1 MAPSHITLTLFLF
14 IVAVCASEDIK
25 VTRNTYTGFRPT
37 KLFVFGDSYSDTG
50 NNPKSL
56 ASSWK
61 TPYGFT
67 FPGKPAGR
75 YSDGRVLTDYVA
87 RFMGIKSPLP
97 YRVTK
102 YAPSK
107 LRAGINF
114 AFGGTGVF
122 DTGNFQPNLTTQIGY
137 LQGLI
142 KDSVYTKR
150 DLKSSLAMVTVSG
163 NDYSAFTASGGS
175 QQNLPA
181 FITSVVN
188 QMTIDLKRIHD
199 LGIPRVLVNT
209 LQPVGCL
216 PQLTV
221 LSAYQQ
227 CNQTQ
232 NSLASFHNQLL
243 QLALTTLNNN
253 TKKSTFLPLDLF
265 TSFNTV
271 LKNKGD
277 ITGNLKFDT
286 PLKPCCT
293 ATTSTASCG
302 SLDENGKPLY
312 TVCSEPESMFFW
324 DTVHPTQ
331 AGWRAVRDST
341 DGMTDLDDMDDIEMI
356 MQQLQSEQEQQQAA
370 ERVHRR
376 NYIYRERFDAEEH
389 LMADYSFKTLLLKP
403 INMSDSTDGM
413 TDLDDMDD
421 TEMIMQQLHSEQEQQ
436 EAAERVHRRNISTI
450 VNVSMLKNI

>member
-25 VTRNTYTGFRPT
+25 VTRNTFTGFRPT

-175 QQNLPA
+175 QQ
-181 FITSVVN
+181 
-188 QMTIDLKRIHD
+188 
-199 LGIPRVLVNT
+199 
-209 LQPVGCL
+209 
-216 PQLTV
+216 
-221 LSAYQQ
+221 
-227 CNQTQ
+227 
-232 NSLASFHNQLL
+232 
-243 QLALTTLNNN
+243 
-253 TKKSTFLPLDLF
+253 
-265 TSFNTV
+265 
-271 LKNKGD
+271 
-277 ITGNLKFDT
+277 FDT
-286 PLKPCCT
+286 PLKPVVRPQHT
-293 ATTSTASCG
+293 LLAVEV
-302 SLDENGKPLY
+302 LMENWKAN
-312 TVCSEPESMFFW
+312 CI
-324 DTVHPTQ
+324 
-331 AGWRAVRDST
+331 RRDST

-389 LMADYSFKTLLLKP
+389 LMAD
-403 INMSDSTDGM
+403 
-413 TDLDDMDD
+413 
-421 TEMIMQQLHSEQEQQ
+421 
-436 EAAERVHRRNISTI
+436 
-450 VNVSMLKNI
+450 